1 MRIMLKTKA
10 KEVDIT
16 RTVTNYIF
24 LRLGLKLAVSL
35 VKWINLAPKINVL
48 ASKTSLFIQQ

>member
-48 ASKTSLFIQQ
+48 ATYYIILV